1 MSDRSFKFP
10 AFVDELNGEVPFADR
25 AAIAELHRLLEPSEP
40 STSVGA
46 RLASEIEELP
56 LRYAPF
62 FDRLGVHWDLPVDD
76 VVAVLERA
84 KSPEAWRKTALP
96 GLRVLDVRGG
106 ERVRDADVHL
116 VRFAPGMRFPRHRH
130 PGDEALFVLEGS
142 YRDSTGRIVRPG
154 DLHEMR
160 AGSEHGFVVARRE
173 PCVAASVQRGRE
185 FTGWLIRFLS
195 KFVK

>member
-1 MSDRSFKFP
+1 MNDPLFELP
-10 AFVDELNGEVPFADR
+10 AFVRDLDGEALDDP
-25 AAIAELHRLLEPSEP
+25 AAVAELYRLVEPSEP
-40 STSVGA
+40 PASAGA
-46 RLASEIEELP
+46 RLASEIEALP
-56 LRYAPF
+56 QRYAPF
-62 FDRLGVHWDLPVDD
+62 FDRLGKVWDLPVDR

-84 KSPEAWRKTALP
+84 KSPGAWRKAALP
-96 GLRVLDVRGG
+96 GLRLLDVAGG

-116 VRFAPGMRFPRHRH
+116 VRFSPGMRFPRHRH

-142 YRDSTGRIVRPG
+142 YRDTSGRVVGPG
-154 DLHEMR
+154 DLHEMA
-160 AGSEHGFVVARRE
+160 AGSEHGFVVSRHE